1 MHTIFTTEN
10 IHTKFHRHLN
20 VSQHEIPRIN
30 SNLCPNATLARNGD
44 WIMADASEDHTGI
57 CKAIELSGIEENMK
71 VISGLHTFLLR
82 EKGDFFVPNF
92 KGHLGEASYLHN
104 QFVNVSVGLKVYGV
118 LRTHSRIC
126 LFPFLQKKEQKEI
139 SSILSGAD
147 SQIAALEALINKK
160 SDIKRGV
167 MQQILTGETRLRG
180 YKDKWEKASRW
191 NL

>member
-1 MHTIFTTEN
+1 M
-10 IHTKFHRHLN
+10 
-20 VSQHEIPRIN
+20 
-30 SNLCPNATLARNGD
+30 
-44 WIMADASEDHTGI
+44 DASKPYWHLQ
-57 CKAIELSGIEENMK
+57 AIELSGIEENMNNLGCTLS
-71 VISGLHTFLLR
+71 IA

-118 LRTHSRIC
+118 TKNALKD
-126 LFPFLQKKEQKEI
+126 LFIPVPPKKEQKEI
-139 SSILSGAD
+139 SLILSDAD

-180 YKDKWEKASRW
+180 YKDKWEKKPLGGICEIVRGQQIERSEVT
-191 NL
+191 NSVKFL